1 MLDAVL
7 MATRQHWLPATDTE
21 PRPAMN
27 TRDQQPATPSDDVY
41 LPGAHL
47 VTERNGYVHHGVYA
61 GNGRV
66 IHYAGFCH
74 TLHAGPVEETS
85 LEQFAHGHAVGVRAE
100 PCARYI
106 GMEAVARARSRLG
119 ESHYHLLTNNC
130 EHFCTWCLLG
140 QGRSEQVESC
150 LRHPRLAVSIVLR
163 MARTFLS
170 SAAAGNGLHA
180 A

>member
-1 MLDAVL
+1 
-7 MATRQHWLPATDTE
+7 
-21 PRPAMN
+21 MN
-27 TRDQQPATPSDDVY
+27 AQDQQQAARQSDPIALADDDY

-47 VTERNGYVHHGVYA
+47 VTERNGYIHHGIYV
-61 GNGRV
+61 GHGRV

-74 TLHAGPVEETS
+74 TLHAAPVEETS
-85 LEQFAHGHAVGVRAE
+85 LEQFAHGHGVAVKPE

-106 GMEAVARARSRLG
+106 GVEAVERARTRLG

-140 QGRSEQVESC
+140 EGRSEQVETC
-150 LRHPRLAVSIVLR
+150 LRHPRAAVHTVLR
-163 MARTFLS
+163 MVRAFLS
-170 SAAAGNGLHA
+170 STGTGSGLHA